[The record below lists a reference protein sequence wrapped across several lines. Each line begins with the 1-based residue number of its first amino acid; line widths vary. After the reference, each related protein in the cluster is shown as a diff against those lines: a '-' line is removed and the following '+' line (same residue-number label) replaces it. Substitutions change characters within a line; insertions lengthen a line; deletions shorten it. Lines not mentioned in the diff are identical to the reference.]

1 MADEDEDDLETGGGG
16 TSMVMLAGVGFVGF
30 LLGGGAGFGGATFLA
45 GEPDCETVAEGE
57 EGEEGEGGEDGEPL
71 ADERAVHSLDSF
83 TVNLRGTGGGRVLR
97 MEVQVEVNTDPVPT
111 VEEQTPLLRDAV
123 LTLASD
129 YTYADL
135 EGLDGKM
142 RFRDELMSRLNGAL
156 STPSVRRVYFTQF
169 VVQ

>member
-1 MADEDEDDLETGGGG
+1 MAEESVPEAAPGGGNKKA
-16 TSMVMLAGVGFVGF
+16 LAGIAIVAL
-30 LLGGGAGFGGATFLA
+30 LLGVGGGFGAATFL
-45 GEPDCETVAEGE
+45 GGSGE
-57 EGEEGEGGEDGEPL
+57 EPKTAEEL
-71 ADERAVHSLDSF
+71 AQAEAEVETSRRAIHSLDAF

-97 MEVQVEVNTDPVPT
+97 MEVQIEVDDDQ
-111 VEEQTPLLRDAV
+111 VEEVKENTPLLRDAV

-142 RFRDELMSRLNGAL
+142 RFRDELMARLNGAL
-156 STPSVRRVYFTQF
+156 SDPSVRRVYFTQF

>member
-1 MADEDEDDLETGGGG
+1 MADEEDDELQTGGGG
-16 TSMVMLAGVGFVGF
+16 GVVKLAAVGLVGF
-30 LLGGGAGFGGATFLA
+30 LLGGGAGFGGSMMLA
-45 GEPDCETVAEGE
+45 GEPECEEVAEDGEGEGE
-57 EGEEGEGGEDGEPL
+57 EVV
-71 ADERAVHSLDSF
+71 ERAVHSLDSF

-97 MEVQVEVNTDPVPT
+97 MEVQVEVESDQVAM
-111 VEEQTPLLRDAV
+111 VEEKTPLLRDAV

>member
-1 MADEDEDDLETGGGG
+1 MADEEDSEEGLEEAKGG
-16 TSMVMLAGVGFVGF
+16 TSVVMLAGVGIVGF
-30 LLGGGAGFGGATFLA
+30 LLGGGAGFGGSMFLA
-45 GEPDCETVAEGE
+45 PAEDCETVEM
-57 EGEEGEGGEDGEPL
+57 GEDGEPVEEVPV
-71 ADERAVHSLDSF
+71 DTRAVHSLDGF

-97 MEVQVEVNTDPVPT
+97 MEVQVEINEDQVPT

-142 RFRDELMSRLNGAL
+142 RFRDELMNRLNSAL
-156 STPSVRRVYFTQF
+156 PEPSVRRVLFTKF

>member
-1 MADEDEDDLETGGGG
+1 MADEEGDEIESSGGG
-16 TSMVMLAGVGFVGF
+16 SVVKLAAVGLVGF
-30 LLGGGAGFGGATFLA
+30 LLGGGAGFGGSMMLA
-45 GEPDCETVAEGE
+45 GEPECDEVAEEGEGE
-57 EGEEGEGGEDGEPL
+57 EGEEV
-71 ADERAVHSLDSF
+71 AERAVHSLDSF

-97 MEVQVEVNTDPVPT
+97 MVVQVEVESDQVAL

-156 STPSVRRVYFTQF
+156 ATPSVRRVYFTQF

>member
-1 MADEDEDDLETGGGG
+1 MADEDVEETTGGGG
-16 TSMVMLAGVGFVGF
+16 TSKILLAGIGVVAF
-30 LLGGGAGFGGATFLA
+30 LLGGGAGFGASMFLGGS
-45 GEPDCETVAEGE
+45 GECPEEEEVAEGE
-57 EGEEGEGGEDGEPL
+57 GEGEQAEIV
-71 ADERAVHSLDSF
+71 RAVHSLGGF

-97 MEVQVEVNTDPVPT
+97 MEAQVEVDSDRLVA
-111 VEEQTPLLRDAV
+111 VEENTPMLRDAV

-156 STPSVRRVYFTQF
+156 TDPSVRRVYFTEF